1 VTQTG
6 GSIVNSNAITLL
18 SQTGGLWSQLTGDI
32 TTHQGDAGTL
42 YWTDGNIG
50 TSTLVTGTLDGS
62 GSQTPRNNPPN
73 RTRYVKPRY
82 TTTPRVKVKPYVTPV
97 EDIPKSP
104 TTPKVKTPRTPL
116 SLLLPHLPKWITP
129 LIPFILAPERMG
141 DPKLDPFNPNIPG
154 KYLKKVEKP
163 NIDRVL
169 VKPKSKK

>member
-1 VTQTG
+1 MKDNKPPKYVYNSNPVTVTAKRVVDEDEASSGFNYRG
-6 GSIVNSNAITLL
+6 GSQS
-18 SQTGGLWSQLTGDI
+18 
-32 TTHQGDAGTL
+32 
-42 YWTDGNIG
+42 
-50 TSTLVTGTLDGS
+50 
-62 GSQTPRNNPPN
+62 PRNNPPN
-73 RTRYVKPRY
+73 RTRYVKPKY

-97 EDIPKSP
+97 EDIPRSPTTP

-129 LIPFILAPERMG
+129 LIPFILAPERTG